1 MAFFVYFEQQRPPK
15 TTMNNQESV
24 LQQLSQQYLVYLE
37 KTKRMS
43 IHTVTAYQLDL
54 SQFLLFLEGE
64 AIIEP
69 KQIKSSIIRSFMA
82 QLLEENLTPRSV
94 HRKISSIRGWF
105 KFMRK
110 HGILTSDPM
119 AKVLLPKMPKTLVK
133 DIPATDLMN
142 LFNRFPWNE
151 QENGDRD
158 RLLLLLFYTTGM
170 RLSELINLKVSDID
184 FYRGSLKVLGK
195 RNKERLIPI
204 HPETSDMLKDYLSR
218 QNNKIENSNTG
229 LKNNGTI
236 KSNSHSPIA
245 AKFLFQR
252 TNGEQLYSIYV
263 YRLVNKYLKL
273 FSHASKTSPHVL
285 RHSFATHMLNN
296 GANLLAIKDI
306 LGHANLSATQ
316 VYTKNS
322 FEKLKKI
329 HQLHPRE

>member
-1 MAFFVYFEQQRPPK
+1 
-15 TTMNNQESV
+15 MNNQVPE
-24 LQQLSQQYLVYLE
+24 LQQLTQQYLLYLE

-43 IHTVTAYQLDL
+43 IHTVTAYQFDL
-54 SQFLLFLEGE
+54 SQFIKFLDGE
-64 AIIEP
+64 AISEP
-69 KQIKSSIIRSFMA
+69 KQIKSGIIRSFMA
-82 QLLEENLTPRSV
+82 NLLEENLTPRSV

-110 HGILTSDPM
+110 QGILTSDPM

-151 QENGDRD
+151 EEHGERD

-170 RLSELINLKVSDID
+170 RLSELINLKVADID

-204 HPETSDMLKDYLSR
+204 HPETSDILKQYLTNRSTEVTHSR
-218 QNNKIENSNTG
+218 NQLANNVHTTTPNY
-229 LKNNGTI
+229 
-236 KSNSHSPIA
+236 
-245 AKFLFQR
+245 LFQR
-252 TNGEQLYSIYV
+252 NNGEALYPIFV